1 MGIYKLTIEYVGGY
15 GSDKYFYGN
24 KGLDS
29 AQHDFCRARKDQTVV
44 SAKIAICEANY
55 RGELDAIHIYWQFKR
70 RRYMVP
76 AELE

>member
-1 MGIYKLTIEYVGGY
+1 MGLYKLTIEYVDGY
-15 GSDKYFYGN
+15 ESFSYFYGS

-29 AQHDFCRARKDQTVV
+29 AQHDFARARKDKNVR
-44 SAKIAICEANY
+44 SARIAICEANY
-55 RGELDAIHIYWQFKR
+55 RGEIDTIHIYWQFKR